1 MFLSV
6 IIPVY
11 NVELYLHRCINSVID
26 QNMGNEIEL
35 LLVDD
40 GSKDSSGNICDQYA
54 NKYDWIKVFHI
65 ANGGVGNARNYGLE
79 RAKGDY
85 FTFIDSDDFLDIG
98 IYAEVFKLNKIHH
111 ADIYV
116 YGYKDYPE
124 SKNSCCHQLNE
135 QLCTDNKS
143 LSTAYLDMKKNYLM
157 FPIYNKI
164 FNSKKCGKIKFMTH
178 VHFYEDYLFSLA
190 CFNQIKTI
198 YILNQAAYNYVHH
211 PGGLGNKF
219 TAADTII
226 KIAKEIRNL
235 SLSLPQ
241 TQNLTD
247 YITLE
252 YYNNLINA
260 VDCSKGIHEKIKSIK
275 ILLSEIKKYGLLN
288 KFRQYLG
295 RRRLLL
301 TFPST
306 FSVLMMFCL
315 RKIIIKLR

>member
-11 NVELYLHRCINSVID
+11 NVESYLRRCINSVID
-26 QNMGNEIEL
+26 QNMGNEMEL

-40 GSKDSSGNICDQYA
+40 GSKDSSGNICDEYA

-85 FTFIDSDDFLDIG
+85 FTFIDSDDFLDAS
-98 IYAEVFKLNKIHH
+98 IYTEIFKLNKIYN

-116 YGYKDYPE
+116 YGYKDYPFD
-124 SKNSCCHQLNE
+124 KNSSCHQLNE
-135 QLCTDNKS
+135 RFCTDDEA

-164 FNSKKCGKIKFMTH
+164 FNSKKCGKIKFMPH
-178 VHFYEDYLFSLA
+178 IHYYEDYLFSLA

-198 YILNQAAYNYVHH
+198 YILSQTPYNYVHH
-211 PGGLGNKF
+211 SGGLGNKF

-226 KIAKEIRNL
+226 KVAKEIRNL
-235 SLSLPQ
+235 SLSLPR
-241 TQNLTD
+241 TQNLTN
-247 YITLE
+247 YTTLE

-260 VDCSKGIHEKIKSIK
+260 VDCSKGIYEKIKCIK
-275 ILLSEIKKYGLLN
+275 FLLSEIKKYGLLD

-306 FSVLMMFCL
+306 FGVLIMFYL
-315 RKIIIKLR
+315 RKLIIKLR